1 MGLMPSETD
10 RASTASQIEGIERML
25 RPGDQQEMT
34 AHIAAMLLGFPV
46 YGGDEETAGA
56 TLDLYAGNCA
66 DLPAWAVADACE
78 KLARGKGPGK
88 PGNRPSAA
96 EVRIMA
102 ERATAPHRMTIA
114 KLKRVLA
121 AEPISR
127 ERPSPQARASVAAKV
142 GDILAKLS
150 EGGRA

>member
-10 RASTASQIEGIERML
+10 RASIASQIEGIERML
-25 RPGDQQEMT
+25 RPGDRQEM
-34 AHIAAMLLGFPV
+34 IASIATMLLGFPV

-56 TLDLYAGNCA
+56 TLDLYARNCA
-66 DLPAWAVADACE
+66 DLPAWAVANACE
-78 KLARGKGPGK
+78 KLAQGKGPGK
-88 PGNRPSAA
+88 PGSRPSAA

-114 KLKRVLA
+114 KLKRVLS

-127 ERPSPQARASVAAKV
+127 ERPSKEARERVAANI